1 MKLRPRTQPPRVSRA
16 KPMKK
21 KAIFIKPTI
30 VAGETLPLFS
40 RLKEFGKNLVYNFPG
55 TAFFTSILVNVLGDY
70 LSKAV
75 IEAIKLGNQNPMCCS
90 CGPGITCMK
99 NSDCECAIA
108 SKQFQEK
115 LKIPPVLRKKAVKLD
130 ENQYWRIQFCC
141 GPKCQC
147 SSECSL
153 KGLDEID
160 KDHDKKFE
168 VYRTPVM
175 SFNGEIVGKRA
186 LKRGSDAEQ
195 YSLRL
200 IDQDQALIDFLKTA
214 KFLAKNLVRPFATAF
229 DRVVF
234 INPLKYGN
242 VGRFLSHSC
251 RPNLEMMRIFQGGVS
266 PGHMRIV
273 FIANRNIKAGENL
286 CFDYGE
292 SYVEN
297 HIEHCMCPEHCMKK
311 NKKESKVNTVRTQRA
326 VRNQTQE
333 TSMMGRL
340 RSFFR

>member
-1 MKLRPRTQPPRVSRA
+1 MAITRNSKMKLRPRNQPPRVSRA

-21 KAIFIKPTI
+21 KAIPTI
-30 VAGETLPLFS
+30 VTGETLPLFS
-40 RLKEFGKNLVYNFPG
+40 RLKDFGKNLLCNFPG
-55 TAFFTSILVNVLGDY
+55 TAFFTSIVVNVLGAY

-75 IEAIKLGNQNPMCCS
+75 TEAIKLGNQNP
-90 CGPGITCMK
+90 
-99 NSDCECAIA
+99 
-108 SKQFQEK
+108 
-115 LKIPPVLRKKAVKLD
+115 LRKKAVKLD

-160 KDHDKKFE
+160 KDHNKKFE
-168 VYRTPVM
+168 VYREEEKMGFCVSTKKYIAKGTPVM

-186 LKRGSDAEQ
+186 LEKGSDAEQ
-195 YSLRL
+195 YSLKL
-200 IDQDQALIDFLKTA
+200 IDQDQALIEFLKTA
-214 KFLAKNLVRPFATAF
+214 NFLAKNLLRPLATAF

-273 FIANRNIKAGENL
+273 FIANCNIKAGENL
-286 CFDYGE
+286 SFDYG
-292 SYVEN
+292 
-297 HIEHCMCPEHCMKK
+297 
-311 NKKESKVNTVRTQRA
+311 
-326 VRNQTQE
+326 
-333 TSMMGRL
+333 
-340 RSFFR
+340 